1 MNPMTKMIALSLLVL
16 APLSAPAVANPTAAT
31 PSASAAAQN
40 ADAITTLE
48 TRVRLNPDDGGRH
61 IELAAAYLRSGRT
74 AEALTAFR
82 RARALDNEMLETPT
96 GDAIWSHQIAD
107 RVLARAAARPVQL
120 SSR

>member
-1 MNPMTKMIALSLLVL
+1 MTKMIALSLLVL
-16 APLSAPAVANPTAAT
+16 APLSAPAVANPSAAT
-31 PSASAAAQN
+31 PSARAAAQN
-40 ADAITTLE
+40 ADAISALE

-82 RARALDNEMLETPT
+82 RARALENEMLETPT

-107 RVLARAAARPVQL
+107 SVLARAAARPVQL